1 MNSEKMD
8 ALIVKMV
15 PARVDELIASG
26 VGLEFNF
33 T

>member
-1 MNSEKMD
+1 MDFEKMD

-15 PARVDELIASG
+15 PSRVDELIASG
-26 VGLEFNF
+26 EGLIFNF